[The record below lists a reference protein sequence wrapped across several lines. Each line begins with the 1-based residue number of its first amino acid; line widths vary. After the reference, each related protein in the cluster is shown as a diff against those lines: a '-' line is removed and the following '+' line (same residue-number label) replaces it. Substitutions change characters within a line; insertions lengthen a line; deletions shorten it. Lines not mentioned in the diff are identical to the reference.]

1 MPVAARASLGRK
13 AFNCYTLI
21 IQGLCVAF
29 AWTLAAI
36 IILIGVDVAGR
47 YLGLGNLPWLT
58 EFFEYVLYAGTFLA
72 APWALRLG
80 AHIRIDLI
88 LGGLNARAALAMEL
102 IADAFGLL
110 LSIVLTFYG
119 VRAVVE
125 AHENNMIQYKTW
137 STPESLLLSAVAISG
152 FLLAVEFLL
161 RLLRVKEVLV
171 SKAAGTSREGL

>member
-1 MPVAARASLGRK
+1 MPVAARAALGRK
-13 AFNCYTLI
+13 AFNCYTFI

-47 YLGLGNLPWLT
+47 YFGLGNLPWLI

-80 AHIRIDLI
+80 AHIRIDI
-88 LGGLNARAALAMEL
+88 IMGGLNARAA
-102 IADAFGLL
+102 I
-110 LSIVLTFYG
+110 LTFYG
-119 VRAVVE
+119 VCAVVE
-125 AHENNMIQYKTW
+125 AHQNNMVQYKTW

-152 FLLAVEFLL
+152 LLLAIEFLL
-161 RLLRVKEVLV
+161 RLMRVKEVLV
-171 SKAAGTSREGL
+171 SKEAGTSREGL